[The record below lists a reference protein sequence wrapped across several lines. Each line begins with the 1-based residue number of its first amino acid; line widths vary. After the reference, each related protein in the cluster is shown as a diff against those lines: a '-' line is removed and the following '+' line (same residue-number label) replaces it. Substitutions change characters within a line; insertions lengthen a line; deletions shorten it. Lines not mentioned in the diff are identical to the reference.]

1 MHTFALDNLKYGQ
14 HFKGINNF
22 SQKVKKLHKIRVK
35 FMTISKLF
43 FWPPE
48 GTEEPV
54 KIRDVGDGVYECDY
68 YPILPGKYVVT
79 ITWGG
84 IAIPRRWA

>member
-1 MHTFALDNLKYGQ
+1 MHTFTLGNLKYGQ

-43 FWPPE
+43 F
-48 GTEEPV
+48 
-54 KIRDVGDGVYECDY
+54 
-68 YPILPGKYVVT
+68 
-79 ITWGG
+79 
-84 IAIPRRWA
+84 